1 MIAGHRAYV
10 SGPMTGYENFNR
22 CTFFLAETILL
33 ASGAASVFNPAR
45 HPDGLTWEEYMA
57 LDIAGMHDCTAFVR
71 LPGWEASRGA
81 RIENDLAAER
91 GLLVLDLPPCVL
103 SVPFIETTS

>member
-1 MIAGHRAYV
+1 MIAGHRAYL
-10 SGPMTGYENFNR
+10 SGPMTNISDFNR
-22 CTFFLAETILL
+22 PQFFLAESLLL

-81 RIENDLAAER
+81 RIENALAADR

-103 SVPFIETTS
+103 SVPFIKTTS